1 MPRDAAVF
9 SRRGLASR
17 VAVATVVAALASVL
31 AVRMVPA
38 SARVI
43 VFTPTAHA
51 AAATPDIAAP
61 TVAAPNAAAPKVLFI
76 GDSVMDQQGSA
87 AAFELRQNGI
97 NALSRGAW
105 GTSLFTREEYDNG
118 RSNLNGGW
126 LKLAAQEVKSF
137 DPDVVAVYLNHNFW
151 PPFPRDASG
160 KEISGE
166 PGLWSPSG
174 QSMIRAQVTR
184 LITILR
190 SRGATVYF
198 VSPIPAGQ
206 IANPDPDVW
215 SAIWHGYRPVL
226 TAMHVPVI
234 DTASALRGANGL
246 RIETAPSCTGAP
258 EPIRPPDDVHMTRY
272 GASLSGTSLAT
283 AINAIVG
290 GNLNGNNAPGEHTA
304 ALVAAPTGRGY
315 WLVGCDGSV
324 YHFAGAAHLPGARTA
339 VAGHHGVA
347 AAVATPD
354 AKGLWLVTADGTIVP
369 IGDASPMAFTARP
382 ARGVTGAAGT
392 PDGTGIVATTSTGVV
407 LTAGTARN
415 FANLGSRHLGGAVVD
430 VASTRDG
437 TGYWLVEN
445 DGTVFPFGDARA
457 YGSMHGAVTHTAA
470 GRIVGLAATP
480 DSRGYWEVAADG
492 NVYAFGDAQFL
503 GTGRYVMPPY
513 PASVLRSVPG
523 PSIDVVAAS
532 GAKQGYWIVGD
543 TGRVTNRGSAVGSG
557 GDNNLAMLTP

>member
-1 MPRDAAVF
+1 MAEVGATRRDAVF
-9 SRRGLASR
+9 SRGGLAFR
-17 VAVATVVAALASVL
+17 VTVATVVAVLASVL

-43 VFTPTAHA
+43 VFTPALHA
-51 AAATPDIAAP
+51 TAP
-61 TVAAPNAAAPKVLFI
+61 TRQVVAPKVLFI

-105 GTSLFTREEYDNG
+105 GTSLLTREQYDFG
-118 RSNLNGGW
+118 RSNPSGGW
-126 LKLAAQEVKSF
+126 LHLAAQEVKSF
-137 DPDVVAVYLNHNFW
+137 DPDVVAVYLNHNYW

-160 KEISGE
+160 KEISGGD
-166 PGLWSPSG
+166 GLWSPSG
-174 QSMIRAQVTR
+174 QTMIRTQVSR

-198 VSPIPAGQ
+198 VSPIPAGE
-206 IANPDPDVW
+206 ISNPDPDAW

-234 DTASALRGANGL
+234 DTAAALRGANGL
-246 RIETAPSCTGAP
+246 RIESAPSCTGAP
-258 EPIRPPDDVHMTRY
+258 ELVRPPDDVHMTRY
-272 GASLSGTSLAT
+272 GASLAGTSLAT
-283 AINAIVG
+283 QINAIVG

-324 YHFAGAAHLPGARTA
+324 YHFAGAAHLSGARTA

-369 IGDASPMAFTARP
+369 IGDASPMTFGARP
-382 ARGVTGAAGT
+382 ARGVTGATGT
-392 PDGTGIVATTSTGVV
+392 PDGRGIVATTSTGVV

-415 FANLGSRHLGGAVVD
+415 FGSLGSRQLSGAVVD
-430 VASTRDG
+430 IESTRDG
-437 TGYWLVEN
+437 NGYWLVEI
-445 DGTVFPFGDARA
+445 DGTLFPFGDAHS
-457 YGSMHGAVTHTAA
+457 YGSMHGAAVHTAA
-470 GRIVGLAATP
+470 GRIVGLASTP
-480 DSRGYWEVAADG
+480 DGRGYWEVAADG
-492 NVYAFGDAQFL
+492 NIYAFGDAQFL
-503 GTGRYVMPPY
+503 GTGRYVTPPY
-513 PASVLRSVPG
+513 PQSVLRAVPG
-523 PSIDVVAAS
+523 PSIDVVAAP
-532 GAKQGYWIVGD
+532 GTRQGYWIVGD
-543 TGRVTNRGSAVGSG
+543 TGRVTNRGAAVGDG